1 LRPLGNT
8 LRKGSHLAA
17 LSALALAQPVL
28 DILGKNPAFF
38 AVRGSTGR
46 QIVVFAIAITLGVPA
61 VLLLVELLA
70 RAVSPRLADALHLL
84 FVAALAA
91 LFALLALTRT
101 EALTDGAA
109 IAAAAAFGV
118 LAAAAYRSAAVARSF
133 LTVLAPVPLVFLAL
147 FVFNTPVSDLVF
159 EAQPAA
165 RAAAPVTS
173 RTPVV
178 LIVFDEFTTSSL
190 MDRRERIDAV
200 RFPSFASLAGDST
213 WFRSAT
219 TAYWLSE
226 VAVPT
231 VFSGLEPDADR
242 LPIASKYPN
251 SIFTLLG
258 ESYRVR
264 AIETLTRLCPR
275 DVCGET
281 QDAQTH
287 AVPNTASSLASD
299 VGTVYL
305 HLLLPEPYVD
315 RVPPIDDSWG
325 NFGRDAGAREDVQRG
340 SSGALDPCGR
350 NVCRFAELIDRDPRP
365 TLYVLHALLP
375 HVPYVY
381 IPSGRRY
388 AVDSRLLRGLDNGY
402 WQETWP
408 ALQGYQRY
416 LLQLGYTDRALGLIL
431 RRLRETGVYDRALLI
446 VTADHGVGFR
456 LGSQRRV
463 PLAAN
468 LDEIAFVPLFV
479 KLPGQRTAR
488 IDDAPAR
495 NLDVVPTIARVLGL
509 KLPWRA
515 GGRPLVGS
523 RSGRGRTVTV
533 VRNDRLHLSA
543 PLSTLLA
550 RRARTV
556 SKQVSVFGTGSLDRV
571 YRIGPHREL
580 LGRSVSSL
588 AVLPAASGTRVTI
601 DDRQL
606 LDSVDRTSGFVPVYL
621 EGRLFPDGVRNDL
634 AIALNG
640 KVAAV
645 TKTFDQ
651 HGQTRFTAMVR
662 EDALQNGR
670 NAVEIFRLDDAGGSV
685 RLVRLRGSDLSFSLL
700 NGGSAIGIGARSI
713 PVRAGALRGVVRARR
728 EQTGWVFSGWAAQR
742 SANLRVDTLVV
753 FVGDRAVYT
762 GRAVNLKPQA
772 ILGQPELGK
781 TGFEFELPPSL
792 LPAADSSR
800 PVRVFALHA
809 RTASELR
816 YDAAFPW
823 R

>member
-1 LRPLGNT
+1 
-8 LRKGSHLAA
+8 
-17 LSALALAQPVL
+17 
-28 DILGKNPAFF
+28 
-38 AVRGSTGR
+38 
-46 QIVVFAIAITLGVPA
+46 
-61 VLLLVELLA
+61 
-70 RAVSPRLADALHLL
+70 
-84 FVAALAA
+84 
-91 LFALLALTRT
+91 
-101 EALTDGAA
+101 
-109 IAAAAAFGV
+109 
-118 LAAAAYRSAAVARSF
+118 
-133 LTVLAPVPLVFLAL
+133 
-147 FVFNTPVSDLVF
+147 
-159 EAQPAA
+159 
-165 RAAAPVTS
+165 
-173 RTPVV
+173 
-178 LIVFDEFTTSSL
+178 
-190 MDRRERIDAV
+190 
-200 RFPSFASLAGDST
+200 
-213 WFRSAT
+213 
-219 TAYWLSE
+219 
-226 VAVPT
+226 
-231 VFSGLEPDADR
+231 
-242 LPIASKYPN
+242 
-251 SIFTLLG
+251 
-258 ESYRVR
+258 
-264 AIETLTRLCPR
+264 
-275 DVCGET
+275 
-281 QDAQTH
+281 
-287 AVPNTASSLASD
+287 
-299 VGTVYL
+299 
-305 HLLLPEPYVD
+305 
-315 RVPPIDDSWG
+315 
-325 NFGRDAGAREDVQRG
+325 
-340 SSGALDPCGR
+340 
-350 NVCRFAELIDRDPRP
+350 
-365 TLYVLHALLP
+365 
-375 HVPYVY
+375 
-381 IPSGRRY
+381 
-388 AVDSRLLRGLDNGY
+388 
-402 WQETWP
+402 
-408 ALQGYQRY
+408 
-416 LLQLGYTDRALGLIL
+416 
-431 RRLRETGVYDRALLI
+431 
-446 VTADHGVGFR
+446 
-456 LGSQRRV
+456 
-463 PLAAN
+463 
-468 LDEIAFVPLFV
+468 
-479 KLPGQRTAR
+479 
-488 IDDAPAR
+488 
-495 NLDVVPTIARVLGL
+495 VLGL

-533 VRNDRLHLSA
+533 VRNDRLHVSA